1 MVLLDDDL
9 VLTDDSDDEHVS
21 FCVSCCYRLSTLQL
35 PCVTKKEFLPTT
47 SIQNQVMRVK
57 KDKHKGIIRSKI
69 KFPEL
74 AP

>member
-21 FCVSCCYRLSTLQL
+21 FCVSCCYLLSTLQL
-35 PCVTKKEFLPTT
+35 PCVTKKEFPPTT
-47 SIQNQVMRVK
+47 LTQNQVMRVK

-69 KFPEL
+69 KFSEL
-74 AP
+74 TP